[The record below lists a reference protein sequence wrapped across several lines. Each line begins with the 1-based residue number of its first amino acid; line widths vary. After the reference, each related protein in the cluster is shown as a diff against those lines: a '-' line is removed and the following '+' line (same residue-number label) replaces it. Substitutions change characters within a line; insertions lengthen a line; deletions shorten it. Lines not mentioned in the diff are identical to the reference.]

1 MISEKEIQDK
11 NLNLAMSTKESPAM
25 DLTRMIIGYTPR
37 SKFKQ
42 GYMSSTRLSNA
53 QLQAKIESMTDRAK
67 PRKIIP
73 YMYDARRRGVPL
85 PENTLKRYNQP
96 DEKYLRELNLI
107 SAVPAEQYVNAGV
120 TGAAALTGVAALDY
134 LAEKVTPKHKLVA
147 EAINKGKAAPEA
159 IKNRILGPKVS
170 KAYTKAFETNM
181 STLVG
186 KDSPA
191 KAKLMERTMGLM
203 HNFPLAGVATL
214 PLLSR
219 DVLKKLKGDEKGS
232 KRDKVFTWIENH
244 PTETM
249 GMAFAPT
256 AAKRMTSG
264 AVDLVHTIKHS
275 PSGVKN
281 KLVGASLARTGI
293 GVGNLG
299 LTMAMPLIYMKMV
312 RHMGDARAK
321 EKELIDSTIIKNNT
335 REQ

>member
-1 MISEKEIQDK
+1 MISEKEIQEK

-25 DLTRMIIGYTPR
+25 DLTRMVIGYTPR

-42 GYMSSTRLSNA
+42 GYKRSTSLSDV
-53 QLQAKIESMTDRAK
+53 QLQAKIERMTDRAT

-73 YMYDARRRGVPL
+73 YMYDAGRRGVPL
-85 PENTLKRYNQP
+85 PEHTLKRYNQP
-96 DEKYLRELNLI
+96 DEKYMRELNLI

-147 EAINKGKAAPEA
+147 EAIDKGKAAPEA
-159 IKNRILGPKVS
+159 IKNRILRPKAAKV
-170 KAYTKAFETNM
+170 YTKVFETNM
-181 STLVG
+181 SSLMG
-186 KDSPA
+186 KGSPA
-191 KAKLMERTMGLM
+191 KTKLMERTMGLV

-232 KRDKVFTWIENH
+232 KRDRTFTWIENH

-249 GMAFAPT
+249 GLAFAPT
-256 AAKRMTSG
+256 AAKRLTSG
-264 AVDLVHTIKHS
+264 AVDLAHTMKKA
-275 PSGVKN
+275 PPGTKN

-321 EKELIDSTIIKNNT
+321 EKELINNTIIKNDT